1 MKQITE
7 STTDKII
14 KTGSRRR
21 ALLGTLAAIGATVA
35 GIANREPRAAL
46 AGGDGFGGITLVNR
60 LKIMEEIA
68 KYSWAWDSGDFE
80 EYLARYFEDGFLEH
94 PNPDGSPGK
103 FVGRDAIRAF
113 LSDNITA
120 RPTSSY
126 ALQHLFTSL
135 VMSPEGPD
143 VRVKAYCDI
152 FRHEF
157 HRQYWPHGPSF
168 RMGTWHALYG
178 ERKGEWRIK
187 GLTVKMWTDTAF
199 ISGTAI
205 QIRPPGS
212 PGTH

>member
-1 MKQITE
+1 MKKITE
-7 STTDKII
+7 STTDTRITRT
-14 KTGSRRR
+14 TGRRT
-21 ALLGTLAAIGATVA
+21 LLGAFAAIGAAIA
-35 GIANREPRAAL
+35 GFAGRESRATETK
-46 AGGDGFGGITLVNR
+46 GETFGGITVVNR

-80 EYLARYFEDGFLEH
+80 EYLARYFADGYLEH

-103 FVGRDAIRAF
+103 FVGHDAIRAF
-113 LSDNITA
+113 LAENIKA
-120 RPTSSY
+120 RPTNSY

-143 VRVKAYCDI
+143 VRVNAYCDVL
-152 FRHEF
+152 RHEF
-157 HRQYWPHGPSF
+157 HRLYWPHSPSF

-178 ERKGEWRIK
+178 ERNGEWRLR

-199 ISGTAI
+199 NSGTAI
-205 QIRPPGS
+205 QNRPPGS

>member
-1 MKQITE
+1 MKKIAE
-7 STTDKII
+7 STTGMTAKR
-14 KTGSRRR
+14 TAGRR
-21 ALLGTLAAIGATVA
+21 ALLGAVASIGAVIA
-35 GIANREPRAAL
+35 GIASRESRAAT
-46 AGGDGFGGITLVNR
+46 AGGEGFGGITLVNR

-80 EYLARYFEDGFLEH
+80 AYLARYFEDGYLEH

-103 FVGRDAIRAF
+103 FVGHDTIRAF
-113 LSDNITA
+113 LSDNIKT
-120 RPTSSY
+120 RPTNSY

-135 VMSPEGPD
+135 VLSPEGPD
-143 VRVKAYCDI
+143 VRVNAYCDVL
-152 FRHEF
+152 RHEF

-199 ISGTAI
+199 NSGTAI

-212 PGTH
+212 PGTR

>member
-1 MKQITE
+1 MKKIAE
-7 STTDKII
+7 STANTTINRS
-14 KTGSRRR
+14 TGRR
-21 ALLGTLAAIGATVA
+21 ALLGTCAAIGAAIA
-35 GIANREPRAAL
+35 GIASREPHAAL
-46 AGGDGFGGITLVNR
+46 AGGEGFGGITLVNR

-80 EYLARYFEDGFLEH
+80 EYLVRYFEDGYLEH

-113 LSDNITA
+113 LTENITA
-120 RPTSSY
+120 RPANSY
-126 ALQHLFTSL
+126 ALQHLFTSV
-135 VMSPEGPD
+135 VMSPEGRD
-143 VRVKAYCDI
+143 VRVNAYCDI
-152 FRHEF
+152 LRHEF
-157 HRQYWPHGPSF
+157 HRQYWPRGPSF

-187 GLTVKMWTDTAF
+187 ELTVKMWTDTAF
-199 ISGTAI
+199 ISGTAV